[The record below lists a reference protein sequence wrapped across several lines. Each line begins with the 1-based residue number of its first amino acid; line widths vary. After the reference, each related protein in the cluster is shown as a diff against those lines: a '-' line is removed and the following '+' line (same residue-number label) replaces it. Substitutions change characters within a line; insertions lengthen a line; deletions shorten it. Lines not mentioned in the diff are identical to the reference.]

1 MWKRVFFVR
10 ELMMVMIRR
19 DSKLSMMN
27 LKLDFVI
34 NDHQDVFV

>member
-1 MWKRVFFVR
+1 MEKGSFVR